1 MKTPVLSE
9 YRGLIVIIIL
19 MLVWI
24 SLSITTK
31 YEYFYNYRIPKW
43 MNIIFLNSAKNGT
56 VPLLSFVGTIQLC
69 STVPILLAVKYF
81 NPKLDL
87 NVLSAYYLLL
97 PWGVIV
103 MPSILV
109 CDWFANSK
117 KKKRIK
123 AEEEARIKMKR
134 DNWIAN
140 NVKKKK
146 KK

>member
-1 MKTPVLSE
+1 MKTLLLSE
-9 YRGLIVIIIL
+9 YRGLLGTIIL

-24 SLSITTK
+24 SLSLTTK
-31 YEYFYNYRIPKW
+31 EEYHYRYRIPKW
-43 MNIIFLNSAKNGT
+43 MNIIFWNKAKNGT
-56 VPLLSFVGTIQLC
+56 VPLLSIVGTIELYA
-69 STVPILLAVKYF
+69 TVPILLAMKYF

-87 NVLSAYYLLL
+87 DVLSVYYLLL

-109 CDWFANSK
+109 CDWFASYK

-123 AEEEARIKMKR
+123 AEDEERIKMKR